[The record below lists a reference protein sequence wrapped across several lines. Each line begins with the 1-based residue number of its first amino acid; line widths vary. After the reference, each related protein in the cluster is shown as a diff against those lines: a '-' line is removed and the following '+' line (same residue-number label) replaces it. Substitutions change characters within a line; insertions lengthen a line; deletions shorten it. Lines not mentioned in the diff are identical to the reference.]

1 MGFGVGN
8 RAWVDQM
15 KRLEWNDKMK
25 TLEWNDKMKRL
36 EWNDKMNRLGVYWSE
51 TYSRKH

>member
-25 TLEWNDKMKRL
+25 TLEWNDKM
-36 EWNDKMNRLGVYWSE
+36 NRLGVYWSE